1 MNFTYIIPK
10 EISDEFEIQDN
21 LISDEMKQEYTLNNL
36 KDHIAFHL
44 MEINKKIIYLIF
56 TRA

>member
-10 EISDEFEIQDN
+10 EISDE
-21 LISDEMKQEYTLNNL
+21 MKQEDTLNNL

-44 MEINKKIIYLIF
+44 MEINKKNNLFNIHQSLIKREKNMF
-56 TRA
+56 K